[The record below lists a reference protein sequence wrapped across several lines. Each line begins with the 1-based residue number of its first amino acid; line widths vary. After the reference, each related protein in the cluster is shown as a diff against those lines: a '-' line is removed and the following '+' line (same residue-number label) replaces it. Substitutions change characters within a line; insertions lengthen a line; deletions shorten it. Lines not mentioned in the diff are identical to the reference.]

1 MHWARCQRQWRR
13 TPERPALQAD
23 LEEFGAPPE
32 LITELTGDDDRDEP
46 EIFDVWLPNEPVLRA
61 FLAVRGQFRYAG
73 MGGPIGFDACAVDV
87 VLNRR
92 KLTLEPDQFGALMDM
107 GEAAAVELN
116 RRDGDA

>member
-1 MHWARCQRQWRR
+1 V
-13 TPERPALQAD
+13 PERPELRSD
-23 LEEFGAPPE
+23 LEEFGAPPQ
-32 LITELTGDDDRDEP
+32 LIAELTADDEP
-46 EIFDVWLPNEPVLRA
+46 DEPKIFDVWLPNGPVLRA

-92 KLTLEPDQFGALMDM
+92 EMALEPDQFAALLEM

-116 RRDGDA
+116 RRDADA